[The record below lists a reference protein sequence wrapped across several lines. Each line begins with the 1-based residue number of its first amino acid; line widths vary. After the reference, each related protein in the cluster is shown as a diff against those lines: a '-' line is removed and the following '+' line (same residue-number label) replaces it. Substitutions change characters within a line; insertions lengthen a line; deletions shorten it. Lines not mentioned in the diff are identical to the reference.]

1 MKNKEEYFRFPT
13 QALETADM
21 DPGCKRIK
29 KFSNKAKLLQ
39 PKNRTNVV
47 SSVGY
52 CTEEWFPFPLGC
64 LERVI
69 MNGDY

>member
-1 MKNKEEYFRFPT
+1 MRQVAAANT
-13 QALETADM
+13 Q
-21 DPGCKRIK
+21 
-29 KFSNKAKLLQ
+29 
-39 PKNRTNVV
+39 TNVV

-64 LERVI
+64 LQRVI